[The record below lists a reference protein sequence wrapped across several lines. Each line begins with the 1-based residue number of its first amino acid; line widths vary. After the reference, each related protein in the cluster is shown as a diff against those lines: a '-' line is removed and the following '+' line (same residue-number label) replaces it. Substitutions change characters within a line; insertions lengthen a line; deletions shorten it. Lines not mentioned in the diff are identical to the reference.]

1 MAFSEIC
8 RVYQQGEKFLVLN
21 PSVPAWIVT
30 NINGVLL
37 LKLYAEEKTFAEIA
51 AEFQT
56 YAPDFPVSAMINFL
70 EEAATE
76 HLFDAPTELA
86 EYAPSDL
93 RNVYLNVT
101 DTCNLNCIYCVNS
114 LREESAKNLRL
125 DDYKRLI
132 DEIAAMNPKIGV
144 IFTGGEALTSSI
156 TIPAA
161 EYAKTRGLDFQPLF
175 PFANPKLYDALK
187 ISGKD
192 YFDAMTRASDNVIFH
207 EFITKIPEH
216 YRTKKTQIKCG
227 LGDGQISISHSGDVY
242 PCALLHNP
250 LFKIP

>member
-1 MAFSEIC
+1 MSLKDFSFDKIA
-8 RVYQQGEKFLVLN
+8 QGKGIVLGK
-21 PSVPAWIVT
+21 VDKAQ
-30 NINGVLL
+30 NGSF
-37 LKLYAEEKTFAEIA
+37 YCTR
-51 AEFQT
+51 
-56 YAPDFPVSAMINFL
+56 S
-70 EEAATE
+70 
-76 HLFDAPTELA
+76 
-86 EYAPSDL
+86 L

-250 LFKIP
+250 LFKVGNIRENSLAEIYNSPALKKFKTHTADNISKCRSCDFKLIYCQ